1 MALILFEEPVPV
13 ENGDVNFRVDSNN
26 WAVPGQSVLV
36 SYPDGSYLGYFIV
49 TDVYILIEPDG
60 TEYLYI
66 TCRNVTLY
74 FPANPTPLS
83 QVPQFSIIGPGMPP
97 SGPQGES
104 GPQGLQGPTGPQG
117 LQGPTGPQG
126 LQGPTG
132 PQGLQGPTG
141 PQGLQGPTGPQ
152 GLQGPTGPQGFQGP
166 TGPQGPQGPTGPTG
180 PQGLQGPTGPQG
192 FQGPSGPQGL
202 QGPTGPTGVQG
213 LQGPCCA
220 GPTGATGLTLTS
232 DSCYI
237 FDYDD
242 STTQSY
248 PGNGRFR
255 LNNST
260 MGSANQMF
268 VSYRDTTSNDLS
280 LYFEALNNYGTTL
293 RRGFLKIQLST
304 DQSWFH
310 VFEITGTITS
320 SGSGLTKYYLIPI
333 SNIVLDANFTN
344 NSNSYLCFT
353 PAGNSTTGP
362 QGATGPSLGP
372 AGAQGPT
379 GPLANTVTG
388 PQGPTGLSGD
398 VGPQGPTGPPV
409 DSVTGAQGPTGP
421 IGASGTAGEAGS
433 QGPTGPPGSPGGF
446 QGPTGPSGVAGDLGP
461 QGTTG
466 PIGASGAAGEIGVQ
480 GPTGPPGPP
489 DGFQGPTGPVGASG
503 VAGDLGPQGSTG
515 PIGASGIA
523 GEIGVQGPTGPPG
536 PPDGFQGPTGPSG
549 VAGDLGPQG
558 PTGPI
563 GESGIA
569 GEIGVQG
576 PTGPPGPPDGFQGPT
591 GPSGIAGDL
600 GPQGSTGPIGAS
612 GSTGE
617 AGTQGP
623 TGPPGSPGGFQGPT
637 GPAGSSGE
645 AGNTGPQGAT
655 GRDGNTGPQG
665 NTGLVG
671 TTGSQGTTGPIGAT
685 GTGTQGSTGPIGVT
699 GSDGNTGNQGPTGSF
714 GSTGISGNTG
724 SQGSTGPIGS
734 TGFSGNTGSQGPT
747 GPIGTTGF
755 DGNTG
760 TQGPT
765 GLEGNTGPQ
774 GFTGVQGPTGPSSNY
789 FIQSPPAPPS
799 PNVGDRWFDLDLG
812 LEYVYIYD
820 NVDNYQWITVGGS
833 VGSNGETGAQ
843 GPTGPGIDVTGVTG
857 DILFF
862 GSTNTITSTSSLS
875 IDSTGLNLIIGS
887 TGSKFNNTPTQ
898 NCRNL
903 IISSK
908 NSNICY
914 GTIGSGI
921 LFGDSNLM
929 CSSRGSSI
937 ISSKNSF
944 ICAVGSG
951 KFVNYS
957 SIIGGSDHLI
967 RQVSFCSNYSI
978 VLGGTGSRICGSDSS
993 SIISGNQNQI
1003 YSGCRIT
1010 INSGINNCVHNGQDS
1025 FIISGK
1031 NNLLCTKSGSVYR
1044 SGIISGSDNKICC
1057 ESNNSLITGGSFN
1070 YLRTTNESVIIG
1082 GTGNS
1087 ICDASN
1093 SVIIGAL
1100 GFTLTA
1106 SNTVVV
1112 PNLTVC
1118 GNLVPALDQ
1127 TFDLGSTPSNRW
1139 RDLWLSGNTIY
1150 LGDARISSTGSA
1162 VNVQSIYLGDSNNP
1176 VLISSTGGAI
1186 SISGT
1191 STQSYKLPY
1200 LDGQNGQ
1207 FIVTDGTGN
1216 LGWTFANNQISNYA
1230 DNRLL
1235 TSDGTQNGTNAE
1247 ENLTFD
1253 GSALNVWGSSN
1264 IGTSSGDNHNFIGNV
1279 IIQDTL
1285 KIGDQLIYAHGLNG
1299 FSVNEDFDASF
1310 DSNQT
1315 AYHFTS
1321 GAGRTSVV
1329 FDLAITG
1336 QYTTMFATTG
1346 NSSNNQFVIGS
1357 ETANTTFE
1365 FRTNLGI
1372 RPVDVD
1378 GGSLIFDIGNPIVRS
1393 YVDFSVNGAITM
1405 STGGNISIGGNLE
1418 ISGFVNSNLIP
1429 GSDGVY
1435 DLGASPSNRWR
1446 DLWLSG
1452 NTIYLGDARISSAG
1466 SAVNIQSIYLGDIN
1480 NPVLLSAS
1488 AGAISISG
1496 TSTQSYTLPFYD
1508 GLNGQ
1513 FMFTDGNGNLG
1524 WTYSTS
1530 GPQGVTGR
1538 QGPQGPTGLQGNTGP
1553 QGLTGA
1559 QGSTGALSLTGSTDN
1574 GILTL
1579 NGTSPNVSVEST
1591 LVYDGATLKLNYQ
1604 SGDEGG
1610 EMFLN
1615 KPVTNTSID
1624 TGVTIDVFQNRLR
1637 FFESGGSVRGGYI
1650 DITDL
1655 QAGVATNLA
1664 PYRYLYVTRINTTQT
1679 IPGGENWANRDI
1691 IFNNQVVARGISYN
1705 TSTGRATLAPGV
1717 YRISAQLA
1725 WSAAATYIIQ
1735 FSCYD
1740 SSNNQLGPTV
1750 EQIQPTSNANV
1761 SSGDLDFIYTV
1772 TSTIDVK
1779 IRTNNSTTA
1788 LSGEYI
1794 RTDLNTQMIIQQIG

>member
-1 MALILFEEPVPV
+1 
-13 ENGDVNFRVDSNN
+13 
-26 WAVPGQSVLV
+26 
-36 SYPDGSYLGYFIV
+36 
-49 TDVYILIEPDG
+49 
-60 TEYLYI
+60 
-66 TCRNVTLY
+66 
-74 FPANPTPLS
+74 
-83 QVPQFSIIGPGMPP
+83 
-97 SGPQGES
+97 
-104 GPQGLQGPTGPQG
+104 
-117 LQGPTGPQG
+117 
-126 LQGPTG
+126 
-132 PQGLQGPTG
+132 
-141 PQGLQGPTGPQ
+141 
-152 GLQGPTGPQGFQGP
+152 
-166 TGPQGPQGPTGPTG
+166 
-180 PQGLQGPTGPQG
+180 
-192 FQGPSGPQGL
+192 
-202 QGPTGPTGVQG
+202 
-213 LQGPCCA
+213 
-220 GPTGATGLTLTS
+220 
-232 DSCYI
+232 
-237 FDYDD
+237 
-242 STTQSY
+242 
-248 PGNGRFR
+248 
-255 LNNST
+255 

-268 VSYRDTTSNDLS
+268 VSYQDTTTNDLS
-280 LYFEALNNYGTTL
+280 PYFEALNNYGTTL

-398 VGPQGPTGPPV
+398 AGPQGPTGPPV
-409 DSVTGAQGPTGP
+409 DSVTGTQGPTGP
-421 IGASGTAGEAGS
+421 IGASGTAGEVGSQGPTGPPGNPGGFQGPTGPSGIAGDLGPQGPTGASGTDGEAGS

-446 QGPTGPSGVAGDLGP
+446 QGPTGPSGVAGDIGP
-461 QGTTG
+461 QGT
-466 PIGASGAAGEIGVQ
+466 
-480 GPTGPPGPP
+480 
-489 DGFQGPTGPVGASG
+489 
-503 VAGDLGPQGSTG
+503 TG

-637 GPAGSSGE
+637 GPVGSSGA
-645 AGNTGPQGAT
+645 AGNTGPQGST
-655 GRDGNTGPQG
+655 GADGN
-665 NTGLVG
+665 
-671 TTGSQGTTGPIGAT
+671 
-685 GTGTQGSTGPIGVT
+685 TGTQGSTG
-699 GSDGNTGNQGPTGSF
+699 S
-714 GSTGISGNTG
+714 
-724 SQGSTGPIGS
+724 
-734 TGFSGNTGSQGPT
+734 
-747 GPIGTTGF
+747 
-755 DGNTG
+755 TG

-765 GLEGNTGPQ
+765 GLSGNTGPQ

-789 FIQSPPAPPS
+789 FVHSPPAPSS

-812 LEYVYIYD
+812 LEYVYIND
-820 NVDNYQWITVGGS
+820 EDGSQWITVGGS

-857 DILFF
+857 EILFF

-875 IDSTGLNLIIGS
+875 IDSTRLNLIIGS
-887 TGSKFNNTPTQ
+887 TGSKFNNTIQ

-903 IISSK
+903 IIISK
-908 NSNICY
+908 NSSICY
-914 GTIGSGI
+914 GTIGSAVI
-921 LFGDSNLM
+921 SGDCNLIYSA
-929 CSSRGSSI
+929 CGSSI
-937 ISSKNSF
+937 ISSRRSCICSNSF
-944 ICAVGSG
+944 S

-967 RQVSFCSNYSI
+967 RQSSFCSNYSI

-1031 NNLLCTKSGSVYR
+1031 NNLLCTKSGSIYR

-1070 YLRTTNESVIIG
+1070 YLRTTNGSVIIG

-1093 SVIIGAL
+1093 SVIIGAF

-1118 GNLVPALDQ
+1118 GNLIPALDQ

-1162 VNVQSIYLGDSNNP
+1162 VNIQSIYLGDSNNP

-1186 SISGT
+1186 SISAT
-1191 STQSYKLPY
+1191 ATQSYKLPY

-1530 GPQGVTGR
+1530 GTQGVTGR
-1538 QGPQGPTGLQGNTGP
+1538 QGSQGPTGLQGNTGP

-1579 NGTSPNVSVEST
+1579 NGSSPNVSVEST

-1691 IFNNQVVARGISYN
+1691 IFNNQVVSRGISYN

-1779 IRTNNSTTA
+1779 IRTNNNTTA